1 MVERFR
7 AFVAQFW
14 TQAKTFYSGLTK
26 GRRIGI
32 GIGLGVVIV
41 ALVSA
46 VFWRPEKSYEVAY
59 TNLTQ
64 EDRTAILAYLKK
76 SLVQDFK
83 LEGGTI
89 SFPQDQVLDIKM
101 KLAEEGLPASGV
113 GVGWEK
119 FDEKAFGATDFDQ
132 KVNKLRAIQGELSR
146 SINRLDPVEA
156 NRVHIVLPDGAVFAE
171 DKKPATASI
180 SLRLKTG
187 KTLSQRQ
194 IQGILHLVARA
205 VEGLDPQNIAI
216 VDQEGNML
224 TRPEEDDGGIDR
236 VTSAQ
241 REYQKK
247 IERELSA
254 KVKEILG
261 RVVGFNKVVSTI
273 QADVDFK
280 KVETTIQDVDPERS
294 AVVSQSRSEQS
305 TNGTGVNPTG
315 VPGAKSNLPG
325 EKDDIQATSSQNSS
339 KQNQEQTNFEFKKTL
354 SKVVEPIGAIKK
366 VSAAV
371 LVDNKMV
378 EGKYTARTPEEMAM
392 ITKLVKSAIGFQEGR
407 DTLSVETAQFE
418 MDEFAQAEQ
427 ASLTTRRT
435 SLLQTGIIALV
446 AISGLIF
453 LFFAVIKPYFRWL
466 TFDPEKRSQDQ
477 FGVVEY
483 ELERSGTAAKRVQVK
498 EEVPFEKLSAREQ
511 ILYLA
516 KNDPKKTTE
525 AIRQLLSPNGY
536 GGGG

>member
-1 MVERFR
+1 MADRFTTLIS
-7 AFVAQFW
+7 QFW
-14 TQAKTFYSGLTK
+14 TQTKTFYAGLTK

-32 GIGLGVVIV
+32 AVALGVIVIAFMA
-41 ALVSA
+41 ALLWKPSVN
-46 VFWRPEKSYEVAY
+46 YEVAY
-59 TNLTQ
+59 SNLTQ

-76 SLVQDFK
+76 SEVKNFK
-83 LEGGTI
+83 LDGGTL
-89 SFPQDQVLDIKM
+89 SVPEDQVLDVKM
-101 KLAEEGLPASGV
+101 KLAEEGLPASGI

-132 KVNKLRAIQGELSR
+132 KVNRLRAIQGELQR
-146 SINRLDPVEA
+146 SINKLDPVDSS
-156 NRVHIVLPDGAVFAE
+156 RVHIVMPDSAIFAE

-205 VEGLDPQNIAI
+205 VEGLDPQNIAV
-216 VDQEGNML
+216 VDQDGNML
-224 TRPEEDDGGIDR
+224 TRPEEEDGGIDR
-236 VTSAQ
+236 ETSAQ

-247 IERELSA
+247 VERELSA
-254 KVKEILG
+254 KVKEILS
-261 RVVGFNKVVSTI
+261 RVVGYNKVVATI

-305 TNGTGVNPTG
+305 TNGSGVNPTG

-325 EKDDIQATSSQNSS
+325 EKDDIQASVSQNNS

-354 SKVVEPIGAIKK
+354 SKVIEPIGNIKK

-371 LVDNKMV
+371 LVDNKLV
-378 EGKYTARTPEEMAM
+378 DGKYAARTPEDMAM
-392 ITKLVKSAIGFQEGR
+392 ITKLVKSAIGFQDGR

-418 MDEFAQAEQ
+418 MDEVAQAEQ
-427 ASLTTRRT
+427 ASLTAHRT
-435 SLLQTGIIALV
+435 SLIQTGMIAFV
-446 AISGLIF
+446 SIAALIF
-453 LFFAVIKPYFRWL
+453 LFFAVIKPYFKWL
-466 TFDPEKRSQDQ
+466 TFDPEKRSQEH

-483 ELERSGTAAKRVQVK
+483 ELERSGTAAKRVQIK
-498 EEVPFEKLSAREQ
+498 EEVPFEKLPTKEQ
-511 ILYLA
+511 IMYLA
-516 KNDPKKTTE
+516 KHDPKKTTE
-525 AIRQLLSPNGY
+525 ALRQLLSPHNSN
-536 GGGG
+536 